1 MDVGDMKRTLQV
13 RGQFKTAYDIQQVL
27 VTNTYGTP
35 VYLKDI
41 ATIKDTLKTSESYAR
56 LDGKNVITLNII
68 KRSGENLIETSDA
81 VKDAVAEM
89 QKEQFPKDLNVVITG
104 DQSKATT

>member
-1 MDVGDMKRTLQV
+1 MH
-13 RGQFKTAYDIQQVL
+13 
-27 VTNTYGTP
+27 P

-68 KRSGENLIETSDA
+68 KRSGENLIRN
-81 VKDAVAEM
+81 
-89 QKEQFPKDLNVVITG
+89 F
-104 DQSKATT
+104 